1 MADEHPHIEDSR
13 RNPANTSA
21 GEDGPGRYEAGG
33 IGVVCPHCR
42 ESLFDQH
49 EAMLNTRVHTFFK
62 VDWADRSGTAL
73 ICLKCGLIQWF
84 AEKPVRVP
92 S

>member
-1 MADEHPHIEDSR
+1 MADEHPDIEASG
-13 RNPANTSA
+13 RNKSA
-21 GEDGPGRYEAGG
+21 GEGPGRYEAGG

-49 EAMLNTRVHTFFK
+49 EAMLNTRARTFFK

-84 AEKPVRVP
+84 AEKPVRVG